1 MYSPVNAAILALVLL
16 VFDIHFSGSSGRP
29 QRCYPVDCVV
39 SDWTLWSS
47 CSSSMSEQQESESRS
62 RSVTTPASCAGKACP
77 LELEETR
84 LCYGSNTQNSQG
96 RPRRCY
102 PEDCEVSAW
111 SSWSSCSSSMSDEQE
126 LESRSRSITT
136 PSCSGNACRRKLKES
151 RLCHGSNTQNGQ
163 GNRKSTTT
171 GGITISISIS
181 GGFLFII
188 ICICCWKCGVCE

>member
-1 MYSPVNAAILALVLL
+1 MYSPVNATILALFLL
-16 VFDIHFSGSSGRP
+16 VFDIYFSGSSGRP

-96 RPRRCY
+96 RPRRCH
-102 PEDCEVSAW
+102 PEDCVVSAW
-111 SSWSSCSSSMSDEQE
+111 SSWSSCSASMSDEQE
-126 LESRSRSITT
+126 LKSRSRSITT
-136 PSCSGNACRRKLKES
+136 PSCIGKDCRRKLKES
-151 RLCHGSNTQNGQ
+151 RLCYESNTQNGQ
-163 GNRKSTTT
+163 GNRKSTAT
-171 GGITISISIS
+171 GAITISVSIS
-181 GGFLFII
+181 GGVLFII
-188 ICICCWKCGVCE
+188 ICICCWKCGVC